1 MITNHNNTTMPL
13 RFGHIIHPTAPW
25 LPKKYIKQ
33 KKLPF
38 FGWAN
43 PPLSPQQQKN
53 ANFYK
58 FFSYFENFRVQGCSL
73 RRGVG
78 ACRVSPTFGYKWC
91 TCHCIFY
98 CGLPENFGPENTRK
112 CLVFDPTQP
121 KNKHTVGVSQGL
133 TTKFFAGALQGA
145 LGRLG
150 AAWAAPG
157 RLRRC
162 LNPCRTRPAR
172 FREN

>member
-1 MITNHNNTTMPL
+1 M
-13 RFGHIIHPTAPW
+13 
-25 LPKKYIKQ
+25 
-33 KKLPF
+33 
-38 FGWAN
+38 
-43 PPLSPQQQKN
+43 
-53 ANFYK
+53 
-58 FFSYFENFRVQGCSL
+58 

-78 ACRVSPTFGYKWC
+78 ACRVSPTFDYKWC

-157 RLRRC
+157 RLRRS
-162 LNPCRTRPAR
+162 LNPCRTCPAR
-172 FREN
+172 FRENDLPGQKKGVEFFRVQPVGWAGWWGRARLWGM